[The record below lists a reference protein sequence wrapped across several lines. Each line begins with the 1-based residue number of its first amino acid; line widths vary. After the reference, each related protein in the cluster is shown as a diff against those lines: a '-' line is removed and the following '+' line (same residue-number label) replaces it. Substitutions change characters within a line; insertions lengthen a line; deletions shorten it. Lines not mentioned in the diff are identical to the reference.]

1 MVTQTQTQQ
10 KSFLSP
16 SFCVSPTSANVQ
28 INITGSPTFT
38 PVVESEVD
46 MLCVSNKNS
55 NSKTF
60 KVCPRIQ
67 AEQFGKATKVKQTI
81 VITNQ
86 KLAEPSKN
94 QTGLCSFTFTFSG
107 KLLMIEEHHQFVT
120 EPTTFTRCIRKL

>member
-1 MVTQTQTQQ
+1 MPLGAPMVTQTQTQH
-10 KSFLSP
+10 KSFPSSSP
-16 SFCVSPTSANVQ
+16 CVPPTSANVQ

-38 PVVESEVD
+38 PVVESEAD
-46 MLCVSNKNS
+46 MLCLSNKNS

-86 KLAEPSKN
+86 KLAEPSKD
-94 QTGLCSFTFTFSG
+94 QSGLCSYLHLVESY
-107 KLLMIEEHHQFVT
+107 L
-120 EPTTFTRCIRKL
+120 